1 MRKARVVAEKG
12 VAASYHCTTR
22 VVERRCAFGQEEKEK
37 FLEFLRDYEE
47 FCGVQLLSFCVMSNH
62 LHVLVHIPAPPIQ
75 MPDDAE
81 LVRLAA
87 RADVSYGAA
96 RLERDLAT
104 LRRANDI
111 EGLEK
116 LRKTFLCRMWNIS
129 KFMQAVKQ
137 RFTQWFNALHDR
149 KGTLW
154 EGRFKSVLVEDSE
167 RSLATMA
174 AYIDL
179 NPVRAGMVEDPAEYR
194 WSGYGE
200 SVHGG
205 ALAQAGLK
213 KVVMGYLASVQPD
226 ETPEQGTERMLARY
240 RMYLFSH
247 GADHHPAEPTP
258 MGADS
263 QNGDGGNTAS
273 NWPSE
278 NSQSGLT
285 GKDSSRQSQQPV
297 QNSDSGCIGQ
307 SRRSA
312 GRKGI
317 GRDRVDEVMR
327 TGGRLDFSESIRCRN
342 RYLTEGCVV
351 GSREFVNRMF
361 DRYRGHFGIRRKTGA
376 REMPEVTLPEM
387 TVIQKLRKPVIF
399 SSSDE

>member
-22 VVERRCAFGQEEKEK
+22 VVERRCAFGEEEKEK

-47 FCGVQLLSFCVMSNH
+47 FCGVQLLSFSVMSNH
-62 LHVLVHIPAPPIQ
+62 LHVLVHIPAPPTQ

-96 RLERDLAT
+96 RLERDLAA

-116 LRKTFLCRMWNIS
+116 LRKTFLCRMWDVS

-167 RSLATMA
+167 RPLATMA

-200 SVHGG
+200 AVHGG

-213 KVVMGYLASVQPD
+213 KVAMGYLASVQPG
-226 ETPEQGTERMLARY
+226 ETPEQETERMLARY

-247 GADHHPAEPTP
+247 GADHHPVEPTP

-263 QNGDGGNTAS
+263 QNGDGGNNGN
-273 NWPSE
+273 NWSGEKVGTSKSGWNGGRRGIAPS
-278 NSQSGLT
+278 
-285 GKDSSRQSQQPV
+285 
-297 QNSDSGCIGQ
+297 
-307 SRRSA
+307 
-312 GRKGI
+312 
-317 GRDRVDEVMR
+317 RVDEVMR

-342 RYLTEGCVV
+342 RYLTDGCVV

-361 DRYRGHFGIRRKTGA
+361 KKYRGHFGRHRKMGA
-376 REMPEVTLPEM
+376 REMPEVTFPEM
-387 TVIQKLRKPVIF
+387 TVIQNLRKPVIF